1 MQPPHTHR
9 TPQLTIDIHAAS
21 LHIARP
27 SMDSGYASSMASS
40 RAPAE
45 WQLSRMYENWKIADA
60 ATQRLLVDLRALSEC
75 EDQLREATKR
85 RNAEKNAK
93 QCVLSITPGR
103 RGAPSAADRA
113 SNPSTHPSAQKHHLP
128 PSAELISCV
137 SVCVTQIAATQPA
150 AERLDGCFDELRRIL
165 DDGRPAS
172 WRSSGSS
179 SSGSSG
185 FSYVETYR
193 RARRTVAT
201 RDEAYAASKSTTKAL
216 QRARIAIQSSHSH
229 YREAMNLLDAVCS
242 PNKSRWEAFVG
253 DEQSRQETYR
263 EAAKYAEKAQ
273 ICYNECIRALQP
285 HWDLLQREE
294 LEACEDLKEA
304 GLLQALQLYT
314 LMYGGKVLAMGIT
327 QQVQIMVHKQEA
339 VFQRLTSIAVWVQN
353 CTRHCETVE
362 LETRARRD
370 AARRELVALWVRADE
385 DSETFSLVAP
395 GEHAHVFQPTLR

>member
-1 MQPPHTHR
+1 
-9 TPQLTIDIHAAS
+9 
-21 LHIARP
+21 
-27 SMDSGYASSMASS
+27 MDSGYASSMSSS

-60 ATQRLLVDLRALSEC
+60 ATQRLLVDLRALAEC
-75 EDQLREATKR
+75 EDQLRGAMKR
-85 RNAEKNAK
+85 RNAEKSAK
-93 QCVLSITPGR
+93 DSSGKRRQNSLFGVLRKKSSTVFPN
-103 RGAPSAADRA
+103 S
-113 SNPSTHPSAQKHHLP
+113 SSTPSTSAPAQAPDTSLPSVE
-128 PSAELISCV
+128 ELQARLYELQ
-137 SVCVTQIAATQPA
+137 TRIAAMRPA

-172 WRSSGSS
+172 WRSSD

-193 RARRTVAT
+193 KVRRTVAT
-201 RDEAYAASKSTTKAL
+201 RDEAYAASKSTTKAM
-216 QRARIAIQSSHSH
+216 QRARIAIQSAHSH

-263 EAAKYAEKAQ
+263 EAAKFAEKAQ

-327 QQVQIMVHKQEA
+327 QQVQTMIHKQEA

-370 AARRELVALWVRADE
+370 AARRELVALWVRADS
-385 DSETFSLVAP
+385 DSETFSLGAP
-395 GEHAHVFQPTLR
+395 GEHAHVFQPSSR

>member
-1 MQPPHTHR
+1 
-9 TPQLTIDIHAAS
+9 
-21 LHIARP
+21 
-27 SMDSGYASSMASS
+27 MDSGYASSMSS
-40 RAPAE
+40 ARAPAE
-45 WQLSRMYENWKIADA
+45 WQLSRMYEDWKIADA
-60 ATQRLLVDLRALSEC
+60 ASQRLLVDLRALTEC
-75 EDQLREATKR
+75 EEQLREATKR
-85 RNAEKNAK
+85 RNAEKSAK
-93 QCVLSITPGR
+93 NSSGKRRPSLVPLLFRKKSSTVLAITPTAASTSTN
-103 RGAPSAADRA
+103 APPPVP
-113 SNPSTHPSAQKHHLP
+113 NTNLPSVE
-128 PSAELISCV
+128 ELQARLSELELR
-137 SVCVTQIAATQPA
+137 IAATQPA
-150 AERLDGCFDELRRIL
+150 AERLDGRFEELRRIL
-165 DDGRPAS
+165 DGGRPAS
-172 WRSSGSS
+172 WRSTEK
-179 SSGSSG
+179 
-185 FSYVETYR
+185 V
-193 RARRTVAT
+193 RRTVAT
-201 RDEAYAASKSTTKAL
+201 RDEAYAASKATTKAM
-216 QRARIAIQSSHSH
+216 QRARIAIQSAHSH

-339 VFQRLTSIAVWVQN
+339 VFQRLTSIAVWVQD

-370 AARRELVALWVRADE
+370 AARRELVALWVRADA

-395 GEHAHVFQPTLR
+395 DEHAHVFQPPLR